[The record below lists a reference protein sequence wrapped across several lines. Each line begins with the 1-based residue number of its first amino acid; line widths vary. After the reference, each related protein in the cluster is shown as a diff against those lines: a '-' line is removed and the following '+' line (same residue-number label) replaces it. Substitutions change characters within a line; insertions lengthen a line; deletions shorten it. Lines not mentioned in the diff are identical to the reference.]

1 MINHFDELQ
10 EAKIYIQQLE
20 EENKRLLLSQKALRN
35 NNRALLEG
43 NNKLRQHVQRLRK
56 ERDEWENSMH
66 EMCVN
71 ERDISEEE

>member
-1 MINHFDELQ
+1 MTNHFNELQ

-43 NNKLRQHVQRLRK
+43 NKKLQQHVQRLRK
-56 ERDEWENSMH
+56 ERDEWKNSVH
-66 EMCVN
+66 KMCVN
-71 ERDISEEE
+71 ESDISEEE

>member
-1 MINHFDELQ
+1 MRNHFDELQ

-43 NNKLRQHVQRLRK
+43 NKKLFRHVGRLRK
-56 ERDEWENSMH
+56 ER
-66 EMCVN
+66 N
-71 ERDISEEE
+71 ELRQLLEANESDI

>member
-1 MINHFDELQ
+1 MVNHFDEPQ
-10 EAKIYIQQLE
+10 EARIYIQKLE

-43 NNKLRQHVQRLRK
+43 NKKLLQHVGRLQKERNELRQIL
-56 ERDEWENSMH
+56 EAD
-66 EMCVN
+66 

>member
-1 MINHFDELQ
+1 MVNHFDEPQ
-10 EAKIYIQQLE
+10 EARIYIQQLE

-43 NNKLRQHVQRLRK
+43 NKKLLQHVGRLQKERNELRQIL
-56 ERDEWENSMH
+56 EAD
-66 EMCVN
+66 